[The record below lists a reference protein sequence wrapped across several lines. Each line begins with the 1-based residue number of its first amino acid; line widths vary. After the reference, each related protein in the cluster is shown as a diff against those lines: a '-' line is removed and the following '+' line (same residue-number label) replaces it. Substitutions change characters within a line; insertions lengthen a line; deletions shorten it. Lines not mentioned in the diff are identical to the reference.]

1 MQAADQIKETL
12 KEYAPEM
19 EQMLKNE
26 QSDQSP
32 RVAHTDLI
40 QSLLLALNTSEQII
54 HYINS

>member
-12 KEYAPEM
+12 KDYAPEM

-26 QSDQSP
+26 QSDQSR